1 MINTYLHNLNDSFRN
16 FLEYELQT
24 KGQAFRNVSGLLYN
38 MGGAEF
44 ANKITYS
51 SPFGQWIYNSGISG
65 ANVPSGVFS
74 GSTFIPRG
82 QDGLIL
88 DFERGRAI
96 FNSGVNGTFT
106 AAYAAK
112 DFNFY
117 LTSKPDARLL
127 FENKNTFRP
136 KFFLPST
143 GADPDAVYGPMI
155 YIKRD
160 YAKNEPF
167 ALGGEDVQ
175 CSYFRAIILSDNEWM
190 VDAAGSIFMDTA
202 RKNFPLLPLPP
213 LNRYGDLRTGQ
224 SYNYL
229 DDVNTNYDP
238 TKLVCITEVDY
249 YRFDAKTEVSL
260 SPSFYAGFVEFQCE
274 LPRFPR
280 A

>member
-136 KFFLPST
+136 KVFLPST

-249 YRFDAKTEVSL
+249 YRFDAKTEVSHFML
-260 SPSFYAGFVEFQCE
+260 V
-274 LPRFPR
+274 L
-280 A
+280 